1 MDVKLGRISVGTPFG
16 PVTRLVAAEPAK
28 SRVVDLATAEI
39 LRRQA
44 KGATQEAAQRLASAI
59 FPASMA
65 AAIGLG
71 DAFLE
76 TAHEAAEA
84 RGDDAATAISAVNWL
99 SAVDPPVIRDGLTF
113 VKHIKQF
120 HERVGVEPAESL
132 LEIPGYFKST
142 PFTAVG
148 HDAEVPKPFYTDHFD
163 YELELGYVVGR
174 VCHNR
179 TPEEARQALFGVT
192 IFNDFSARDIQKIE
206 LKIGMGPGKG
216 KDCAFGIGP
225 WIVTM
230 DEIGRLDDL
239 EMAVRINGKECSR
252 GNSAETVWSPGELLA
267 YISISEFVQPGDL
280 IGSGT
285 VGNGS
290 GLEIGRKLEVGDV
303 LELEVS
309 RIGTLRNKIGPPEE
323 KRWWPEKRKKF
334 W

>member
-1 MDVKLGRISVGTPFG
+1 VKLGRISVETPFG
-16 PVTRLVAAEPAK
+16 PVTRLVAVDTTK
-28 SRVVDLATAEI
+28 GRVVDLATAEI
-39 LRRQA
+39 LRRRA

-59 FPASMA
+59 FPGSMS

-71 DAFLE
+71 DIFLE
-76 TAHEAAEA
+76 TAHEVVEA
-84 RGDDAATAISAVNWL
+84 RGDDASTAISNVNWL

-120 HERVGVEPAESL
+120 HERVGVEPTEAL
-132 LEIPGYFKST
+132 LEIPGYFKGT

-148 HDAEVPKPFYTDHFD
+148 HDAEVPKPFYTDYFD
-163 YELELGYVVGR
+163 YELELGYIVGR
-174 VCHNR
+174 VCHNL
-179 TPEEARQALFGVT
+179 TPDEARQALFGVT
-192 IFNDFSARDIQKIE
+192 IFNDFSARDVQKIE
-206 LKIGMGPGKG
+206 MKIGMGPGKG
-216 KDCAFGIGP
+216 KDFAFGIGP

-239 EMAVRINGKECSR
+239 EMMVRINGKECSR
-252 GNSAETVWSPGELLA
+252 GNSAETVWSPGESLA
-267 YISISEFVQPGDL
+267 YMSISEYVQPGDL
-280 IGSGT
+280 FASGT

-290 GLEIGRKLEVGDV
+290 GLEIDRRLEAGDV

-309 RIGTLRNKIGPPEE
+309 RIGTLRTKIGPPEE